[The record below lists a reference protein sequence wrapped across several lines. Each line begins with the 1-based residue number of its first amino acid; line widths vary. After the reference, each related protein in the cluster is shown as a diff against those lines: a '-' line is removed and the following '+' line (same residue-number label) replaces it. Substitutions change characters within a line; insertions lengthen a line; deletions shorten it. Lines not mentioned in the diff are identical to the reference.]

1 MSVFG
6 LIIAGR
12 MVQTDFTAL
21 KEMEYMIEIQDAE
34 SINHLVIFLTGLSP
48 LPVNYG
54 GSSQLYFLFFK
65 FIKELIFLLV
75 YMSWTPID
83 GGERQWNY
91 LGFISNDKP
100 SALFKIGQLT
110 KHTQQ
115 QNPQNF
121 SFNASNINTNMFNN
135 SAVHSALIGVKV
147 EPMIEILR
155 RNENEETS
163 TNEQLSSLALFPE
176 KMLRNFVNF
185 MHSFAVSFP
194 KPNTTQYEEYVPA
207 KSVTEWYTNF
217 KRRLDANPN
226 FWKTLP

>member
-54 GSSQLYFLFFK
+54 GS
-65 FIKELIFLLV
+65 I

-91 LGFISNDKP
+91 LGFISNEKP

-121 SFNASNINTNMFNN
+121 SFNASNMNTNIFNN

-155 RNENEETS
+155 RNENETTS
-163 TNEQLSSLALFPE
+163 TSEQLSSLALFPE

-217 KRRLDANPN
+217 KRRLECKSEFLENIALK
-226 FWKTLP
+226 FKIMRHLRTKI

>member
-48 LPVNYG
+48 LPANYG
-54 GSSQLYFLFFK
+54 GSIYL
-65 FIKELIFLLV
+65 
-75 YMSWTPID
+75 SWTPTD

-91 LGFISNDKP
+91 LGFISNEKP

-110 KHTQQ
+110 KITQNQ

-121 SFNASNINTNMFNN
+121 SFNASNINTNIFNN

-194 KPNTTQYEEYVPA
+194 KPNTTQYEEFVPA

-217 KRRLDANPN
+217 KRRLEANPN

>member
-34 SINHLVIFLTGLSP
+34 S
-48 LPVNYG
+48 
-54 GSSQLYFLFFK
+54 
-65 FIKELIFLLV
+65 
-75 YMSWTPID
+75 WTPTD

-91 LGFISNDKP
+91 LGFISNEKP

-110 KHTQQ
+110 KQQQQ

-121 SFNASNINTNMFNN
+121 SFNASNMNTNFFNN

-207 KSVTEWYTNF
+207 KSVTE
-217 KRRLDANPN
+217 
-226 FWKTLP
+226 

>member
-12 MVQTDFTAL
+12 LVQTDFTAL

-54 GSSQLYFLFFK
+54 GS
-65 FIKELIFLLV
+65 I

-91 LGFISNDKP
+91 LGFISNEKP

-121 SFNASNINTNMFNN
+121 SFNASNMNTNIFNN

-155 RNENEETS
+155 RNENETTS
-163 TNEQLSSLALFPE
+163 TSEQLSSLALFPE

-217 KRRLDANPN
+217 KRRLEANPN

>member
-54 GSSQLYFLFFK
+54 GS
-65 FIKELIFLLV
+65 I
-75 YMSWTPID
+75 YMSWTPI

-91 LGFISNDKP
+91 LGFISNEKP

-121 SFNASNINTNMFNN
+121 SFNASNINTTIFNN

-163 TNEQLSSLALFPE
+163 TSEQLSSLALFPE

-207 KSVTEWYTNF
+207 KSVTECVKYRQQILLIF
-217 KRRLDANPN
+217 GKKRL
-226 FWKTLP
+226 

>member
-54 GSSQLYFLFFK
+54 GS
-65 FIKELIFLLV
+65 I
-75 YMSWTPID
+75 YMSWTPI

-91 LGFISNDKP
+91 LGFISNEKP

-121 SFNASNINTNMFNN
+121 SFNASNINTNIFNN

-163 TNEQLSSLALFPE
+163 TSEQLSSLALFPE

-217 KRRLDANPN
+217 KRRLEANPN